1 MRRARHQATA
11 AALIAG
17 VLLGAACTIVYDDE
31 KKKGA
36 SSAASGTDSSESGT
50 GAADP
55 HAQGFDA
62 AAWVESVWTAKVVP
76 HFARESVELGPVLA
90 ALAGDADAAGAKFG
104 RRADAEGSP
113 WSFAVKGVGA
123 VVSVDKESR
132 AGSMVVSVDAPSGA
146 REVTLQIGPVVR
158 GTAIR
163 DNLPFVSFGDVTNQI
178 QFAQVS
184 RAINDRAVAGIRPG
198 LEALEAPGTKVEF
211 SGAMNVSAADDTVLI
226 TPVTLKRAGGE

>member
-1 MRRARHQATA
+1 
-11 AALIAG
+11 
-17 VLLGAACTIVYDDE
+17 
-31 KKKGA
+31 
-36 SSAASGTDSSESGT
+36 
-50 GAADP
+50 
-55 HAQGFDA
+55 
-62 AAWVESVWTAKVVP
+62 
-76 HFARESVELGPVLA
+76 
-90 ALAGDADAAGAKFG
+90 
-104 RRADAEGSP
+104 
-113 WSFAVKGVGA
+113 VKGVGA